1 MLITL
6 CDISGAACKTLRE
19 AGANT
24 LFFSPFSASSHFIC
38 ESNVFLVLEILFCG
52 TDHPNLSG
60 KMSWIQMTGQICGL
74 FNIFFVLLRFICQHQ
89 FPLVES
95 QSSYQI

>member
-24 LFFSPFSASSHFIC
+24 LFFLLPFLPAAISSVRVMCFWYWKFY
-38 ESNVFLVLEILFCG
+38 SV
-52 TDHPNLSG
+52 
-60 KMSWIQMTGQICGL
+60 GQI
-74 FNIFFVLLRFICQHQ
+74 IQICQ
-89 FPLVES
+89 EK
-95 QSSYQI
+95 